1 MADDADSAFTSYATA
16 TLDGLLDRQPEWA
29 TSVGD
34 HRHDARLTVG
44 TASHY
49 EQTSRWAGERLAGL
63 AGIDTG
69 LLAPQLQVD
78 AQILANQLRRL
89 RFMIDELR
97 EHEWNPMVANPGR
110 AIYNL
115 LARDFAPLP
124 DRLRSAAQRLAM
136 LPESLAAAR
145 SVLGPMPE
153 IHIETALSQFA
164 GTERLLT
171 GELRRVASDAPGAG
185 RDLDEVLPGALEAI
199 AGHTQWLEER
209 LASGHR
215 DGFRDPRLGAD
226 LFARKLALVL
236 DTELPVEQIVAL
248 AEADLA
254 QASEELGAAAE
265 EYASTIPGRP
275 GTAPGA
281 VDTARGGPSP
291 ALGAAGMGSGAPGT
305 IRAVLDALAA
315 DAPDDA
321 TILGFVRDAFAA
333 QRKFVVARDLVTV
346 FDDPLEVIA
355 MPEIDRGVAV
365 AYCDS
370 PGPLET
376 AALATF
382 IAVSP
387 TPEDWAPDRVRSFYR
402 EYNRHMVHNLM
413 VHEAM
418 PGHALQ
424 LQHSHRFAGATK
436 VRAAWRSGS
445 FVEGWA
451 VYAEQVM
458 GAHGYP
464 GAGNPV
470 AVRTQR
476 LKSKIRVII
485 NAIMDARVHCD
496 GMTQEQAMALMTGPG
511 YQEEGE
517 AAGKWR
523 RVLLT
528 SAQLSTYFV
537 GFTEV
542 SGLAADLQHAH
553 PGWPERQLHD
563 AMLAHGSPPARHLRT
578 LLGAQ
583 PGIQG

>member
-1 MADDADSAFTSYATA
+1 MADDADSAFTRYATA
-16 TLDGLLDRQPEWA
+16 TLDGLLERQPEWA
-29 TSVGD
+29 TGVGD
-34 HRHDARLTVG
+34 HRHDGRLTVG
-44 TASHY
+44 TAAHY

-63 AGIDTG
+63 AGIDSG
-69 LLAPQLQVD
+69 RLSPQHQVD
-78 AQILANQLRRL
+78 AQILANQLSRL
-89 RFMIDELR
+89 RFIIDELR

-115 LARDFAPLP
+115 LARDFAPP
-124 DRLRSAAQRLAM
+124 ADRLRSAAQRLAV
-136 LPESLAAAR
+136 LPESMAAAR

-153 IHIETALSQFA
+153 IHIETALTQFA

-171 GELRRVASDAPGAG
+171 GELKRAASDVPGAG
-185 RDLDEVLPGALEAI
+185 RDLDAVLPGALEAI
-199 AGHTQWLEER
+199 AGHTRWLEER
-209 LASGHR
+209 LADGRR

-226 LFARKLALVL
+226 LFSRKLTLVL
-236 DTELPVEQIVAL
+236 DTELPVEQIVAR

-254 QASEELGAAAE
+254 RMSEELAVAAAE
-265 EYASTIPGRP
+265 YT
-275 GTAPGA
+275 GTAPGGA
-281 VDTARGGPSP
+281 DTVRA
-291 ALGAAGMGSGAPGT
+291 ALD
-305 IRAVLDALAA
+305 VLAA
-315 DAPDDA
+315 DTPDDA
-321 TILGFVRDAFAA
+321 TILGFVRDAFVA
-333 QRKFVVARDLVTV
+333 QREFVAAHDLVTV

-376 AALATF
+376 SPLATF

-387 TPEDWAPDRVRSFYR
+387 TPEGWSADRIRSFYR

-424 LQHSHRFAGATK
+424 LQHSNRFTGATP
-436 VRAAWRSGS
+436 VRTAWRSGS

-458 GAHGYP
+458 NAHGYP
-464 GAGNPV
+464 GEGNL
-470 AVRTQR
+470 AALRTQR
-476 LKSKIRVII
+476 LKSKLRTII
-485 NAIMDARVHCD
+485 NTIMDARVHCD

-542 SGLAADLQHAH
+542 GALAADLQRAH

-578 LLGAQ
+578 LLGVQPVAQ
-583 PGIQG
+583 A

>member
-1 MADDADSAFTSYATA
+1 MADDADSAFTSFATA
-16 TLDGLLDRQPEWA
+16 TVDGLLDRQPEWS

-34 HRHDARLTVG
+34 HRHDDRLTVG
-44 TASHY
+44 TAAHY
-49 EQTSRWAGERLAGL
+49 EQASRWAGERLAGL

-69 LLAPQLQVD
+69 RLPPQLQVD
-78 AQILANQLRRL
+78 AQILANQLTRL

-110 AIYNL
+110 AIYDL
-115 LARDFAPLP
+115 LARDFAPLA
-124 DRLRSAAQRLAM
+124 DRLRSAARRLAM

-153 IHIETALSQFA
+153 IHIETALTQFA

-171 GELRRVASDAPGAG
+171 GELRRAAGDVPGAG
-185 RDLDEVLPGALEAI
+185 RDLDEALPPALEAI
-199 AGHTQWLEER
+199 AGHTRWLEER
-209 LASGHR
+209 LADGRR

-226 LFARKLALVL
+226 LFSRKLALVL
-236 DTELPVEQIVAL
+236 DTELPVEQIVAR

-254 QASEELGAAAE
+254 WMSEELAVAAAE
-265 EYASTIPGRP
+265 YA
-275 GTAPGA
+275 
-281 VDTARGGPSP
+281 
-291 ALGAAGMGSGAPGT
+291 GAAPSGADT
-305 IRAVLDALAA
+305 VRVALDALAA

-321 TILGFVRDAFAA
+321 TILGFVRDAFVA
-333 QRKFVVARDLVTV
+333 QREFVMAHDLVTV

-387 TPEDWAPDRVRSFYR
+387 TPADWAPDRVRSFYR

-464 GAGNPV
+464 GEGNPG

-476 LKSKIRVII
+476 LKSKLRVII
-485 NAIMDARVHCD
+485 NAIMDARVHCL
-496 GMTQEQAMALMTGPG
+496 GMTEAEAMEMMTGAG

-528 SAQLSTYFV
+528 SAQLSTYYV

-542 SGLAADLQHAH
+542 GDLAADLQRAQ
-553 PGWPERQLHD
+553 PGWPERQWHD

-578 LLGAQ
+578 LLDLQPVAQ
-583 PGIQG
+583 G

>member
-1 MADDADSAFTSYATA
+1 MADDADIAFTSYAAA
-16 TLDGLLDRQPEWA
+16 TLDGLLERQPEWA
-29 TSVGD
+29 TGVGD
-34 HRHDARLTVG
+34 HRHDDQLTVG
-44 TASHY
+44 TAHHY

-63 AGIDTG
+63 AGIDAG
-69 LLAPQLQVD
+69 RLSPQHRVD
-78 AQILANQLRRL
+78 AQILANQLARL
-89 RFMIDELR
+89 RFIIDELR
-97 EHEWNPMVANPGR
+97 EQEWNPMVANPGR

-115 LARDFAPLP
+115 LARDFAPLA
-124 DRLRSAAQRLAM
+124 DRLRSAARRLAM

-145 SVLGPMPE
+145 SVLGPMPR
-153 IHIETALSQFA
+153 IQIETALTQFA

-171 GELRRVASDAPGAG
+171 GELRRAAGDVPGAG
-185 RDLDEVLPGALEAI
+185 RDLDEALPPALEAI
-199 AGHTQWLEER
+199 AGHTRWLEER
-209 LASGHR
+209 LADGHR

-226 LFARKLALVL
+226 LFSRKLALVL
-236 DTELPVEQIVAL
+236 DTELPVEQIVAR

-254 QASEELGAAAE
+254 WMSEELVVAAAE
-265 EYASTIPGRP
+265 YTGTVPG
-275 GTAPGA
+275 GA
-281 VDTARGGPSP
+281 DTVRVA
-291 ALGAAGMGSGAPGT
+291 
-305 IRAVLDALAA
+305 LDALAA

-321 TILGFVRDAFAA
+321 TILGFVRDAFVA
-333 QRKFVVARDLVTV
+333 QREFVTAHDLVTV

-355 MPEIDRGVAV
+355 MPDIDRGVAV

-387 TPEDWAPDRVRSFYR
+387 TPEGWSPERVRSFYR

-424 LQHSHRFAGATK
+424 LQHSNRFTAATP
-436 VRAAWRSGS
+436 VRTAWRSGS

-458 GAHGYP
+458 TAHGYP
-464 GAGNPV
+464 GAGNP
-470 AVRTQR
+470 AALRTQR
-476 LKSKIRVII
+476 LKSKLRTII

-496 GMTQEQAMALMTGPG
+496 GMTQEQAMALMTGRG
-511 YQEEGE
+511 YQEDGE

-537 GFTEV
+537 GFMEV
-542 SGLAADLQHAH
+542 SSLAAGLQRAQ

-563 AMLAHGSPPARHLRT
+563 LMLAHGSPPARHLRT
-578 LLGAQ
+578 LLDLQ
-583 PGIQG
+583 PVARG

>member
-1 MADDADSAFTSYATA
+1 MADDADNAFTRYATA

-29 TSVGD
+29 TGVGD
-34 HRHDARLTVG
+34 HRHDDRLTVG
-44 TASHY
+44 TAAHY

-63 AGIDTG
+63 AGVDTG
-69 LLAPQLQVD
+69 RLSPQLQVD
-78 AQILANQLRRL
+78 AQILANQLTRL
-89 RFMIDELR
+89 QFMIDELR

-115 LARDFAPLP
+115 LARDFTPLP
-124 DRLRSAAQRLAM
+124 DRLRSAARRLAM

-145 SVLGPMPE
+145 SALGPMPE
-153 IHIETALSQFA
+153 IHIETALTQFA

-171 GELRRVASDAPGAG
+171 GELRRAASDVAGAS

-199 AGHTQWLEER
+199 AEHTRWLEER
-209 LASGHR
+209 LASGRR

-236 DTELPVEQIVAL
+236 DTELPVEQIVAR
-248 AEADLA
+248 AEAGLA
-254 QASEELGAAAE
+254 QASEELAAAAAE
-265 EYASTIPGRP
+265 YAGP
-275 GTAPGA
+275 APGGA
-281 VDTARGGPSP
+281 GLLPGEAGTGPGGPDTVRA
-291 ALGAAGMGSGAPGT
+291 ALG
-305 IRAVLDALAA
+305 ALAA

-333 QRKFVVARDLVTV
+333 QCEFVVAHDLVTV
-346 FDDPLEVIA
+346 FHDPLEVIA

-458 GAHGYP
+458 GAHRYP
-464 GAGNPV
+464 GEGNPV

-476 LKSKIRVII
+476 LKSKLRVII

-496 GMTQEQAMALMTGPG
+496 GMTQEQAMALMTAQG

-542 SGLAADLQHAH
+542 SDLAADLQQAH

-578 LLGAQ
+578 LLAVQPVAQ
-583 PGIQG
+583 G

>member
-29 TSVGD
+29 TGVGD
-34 HRHDARLTVG
+34 HRYDDRLTVG
-44 TASHY
+44 TAAYY
-49 EQTSRWAGERLAGL
+49 EQTSRWAGERLAAL
-63 AGIDTG
+63 SGIDTSR
-69 LLAPQLQVD
+69 LSPQLQVD
-78 AQILANQLRRL
+78 AQILANQLTRL

-115 LARDFAPLP
+115 LARDFAPRA
-124 DRLRSAAQRLAM
+124 DRLRSAARRLAM

-153 IHIETALSQFA
+153 IHIETALTQFA

-171 GELRRVASDAPGAG
+171 GELRRAAADVPGSG
-185 RDLDEVLPGALEAI
+185 RDLDKVLPGALEAI
-199 AGHTQWLEER
+199 AGHTRWLEER
-209 LASGHR
+209 LASGRR

-226 LFARKLALVL
+226 LFARKLTLVL
-236 DTELPVEQIVAL
+236 DTELPVEQIVAR

-254 QASEELGAAAE
+254 QASEELAAAAAE
-265 EYASTIPGRP
+265 YT
-275 GTAPGA
+275 GTAPRA
-281 VDTARGGPSP
+281 A
-291 ALGAAGMGSGAPGT
+291 AAGAAGTGPGGPGAGPGGRDT
-305 IRAVLDALAA
+305 VRAALDALAA

-321 TILGFVRDAFAA
+321 TILGFVRDAFVA
-333 QRKFVVARDLVTV
+333 QREFVVARDLVTV
-346 FDDPLEVIA
+346 FYDPLEVMA

-387 TPEDWAPDRVRSFYR
+387 TPEDWAPDRARSFYR

-464 GAGNPV
+464 GGGNAV

-476 LKSKIRVII
+476 LKSKLRVII

-542 SGLAADLQHAH
+542 SGLAADLQQAH
-553 PGWPERQLHD
+553 SGWPERQLHD

-578 LLGAQ
+578 LLGVQ
-583 PGIQG
+583 PVARG

>member
-1 MADDADSAFTSYATA
+1 MADDADIAFTSYAAA
-16 TLDGLLDRQPEWA
+16 TLDGLLERQPEWA
-29 TSVGD
+29 TGVGD
-34 HRHDARLTVG
+34 HRHDDRLTVG
-44 TASHY
+44 TANHY
-49 EQTSRWAGERLAGL
+49 EQTGRWAGERLAGL
-63 AGIDTG
+63 AGIDAG
-69 LLAPQLQVD
+69 RLSPQHRVD
-78 AQILANQLRRL
+78 AQILANQLARL
-89 RFMIDELR
+89 RFMIGELR
-97 EHEWNPMVANPGR
+97 EQEWNPMVANPGR

-115 LARDFAPLP
+115 LARDFAPLA
-124 DRLRSAAQRLAM
+124 DRLRSAARRLAM

-145 SVLGPMPE
+145 SVLGPMPR
-153 IHIETALSQFA
+153 IHIETALTQFA

-171 GELRRVASDAPGAG
+171 GELPRAAGDAPGAG
-185 RDLDEVLPGALEAI
+185 RDLDEALPSALEAI
-199 AGHTQWLEER
+199 AGHTRWLEER
-209 LASGHR
+209 LADGHR

-226 LFARKLALVL
+226 LFSRKLALVL
-236 DTELPVEQIVAL
+236 DTELPVDQIVAR

-254 QASEELGAAAE
+254 WMSEELVVAAAE
-265 EYASTIPGRP
+265 YTGTGPG
-275 GTAPGA
+275 
-281 VDTARGGPSP
+281 
-291 ALGAAGMGSGAPGT
+291 GAATVRGA
-305 IRAVLDALAA
+305 LDALAA

-321 TILGFVRDAFAA
+321 TILGFVRDAFVA
-333 QRKFVVARDLVTV
+333 QREFVTAHDLVTV

-387 TPEDWAPDRVRSFYR
+387 TPEGWSPERIRSFYR

-424 LQHSHRFAGATK
+424 LQHSNRFTAATP

-458 GAHGYP
+458 NAHGYP
-464 GAGNPV
+464 GEGNP
-470 AVRTQR
+470 AALRTQR
-476 LKSKIRVII
+476 LKSKLRTII

-496 GMTQEQAMALMTGPG
+496 GMTQDQAMALMTGRG
-511 YQEEGE
+511 YQEDGE

-537 GFTEV
+537 GFMEV
-542 SGLAADLQHAH
+542 SGLAADLQRAR
-553 PGWPERQLHD
+553 PGWPERRLHD

-578 LLGAQ
+578 LLDLQPVAQ
-583 PGIQG
+583 G

>member
-1 MADDADSAFTSYATA
+1 MADDADSAFTSLAAT
-16 TLDGLLDRQPEWA
+16 TLDGLLERQPEWA
-29 TSVGD
+29 TGVGD
-34 HRHDARLTVG
+34 HRHDDRLTVG
-44 TASHY
+44 TAQHY
-49 EQTSRWAGERLAGL
+49 EQTSRWAGERLAAL
-63 AGIDTG
+63 AGIDAG
-69 LLAPQLQVD
+69 RLSPQHRVD
-78 AQILANQLRRL
+78 AQILANQLARL

-97 EHEWNPMVANPGR
+97 EQEWNPMVANPGR
-110 AIYNL
+110 AFYNL
-115 LARDFAPLP
+115 LARDFAPP
-124 DRLRSAAQRLAM
+124 ADRLRSAARRLAG

-153 IHIETALSQFA
+153 IHIETALTQFA
-164 GTERLLT
+164 GTQRLLT
-171 GELRRVASDAPGAG
+171 GELRRAASDVPGAG
-185 RDLDEVLPGALEAI
+185 QDLDEVLPPALDAI
-199 AGHTQWLEER
+199 AGHTRWLEER
-209 LASGHR
+209 LADGRR

-226 LFARKLALVL
+226 LFSCKLALVL
-236 DTELPVEQIVAL
+236 DTELPVEQIVAR

-254 QASEELGAAAE
+254 GMSEELAVAAAE
-265 EYASTIPGRP
+265 YTGRP
-275 GTAPGA
+275 PGA
-281 VDTARGGPSP
+281 DTVR
-291 ALGAAGMGSGAPGT
+291 AA
-305 IRAVLDALAA
+305 LDALAA

-321 TILGFVRDAFAA
+321 TILGFVRDAFVA
-333 QRKFVVARDLVTV
+333 QREFVTAHDLVTV

-355 MPEIDRGVAV
+355 MPEIDRGVAI

-387 TPEDWAPDRVRSFYR
+387 TPEGWPPERIRSFYR

-424 LQHSHRFAGATK
+424 LQHSNRFTAATP
-436 VRAAWRSGS
+436 VRTAWRSGS

-458 GAHGYP
+458 NAHGYP
-464 GAGNPV
+464 GEGNPV
-470 AVRTQR
+470 ALRTQR
-476 LKSKIRVII
+476 LKSKLRTII
-485 NAIMDARVHCD
+485 NTIMDARVHCD
-496 GMTQEQAMALMTGPG
+496 GMTQEQAMALMTGRG

-537 GFTEV
+537 GFMEV
-542 SGLAADLQHAH
+542 SGIAADLQRAQ

-563 AMLAHGSPPARHLRT
+563 AMLAHGSPPARHLRS
-578 LLGAQ
+578 LLDLQPVAQ
-583 PGIQG
+583 G

>member
-1 MADDADSAFTSYATA
+1 MADAADSAFSRYATA
-16 TLDGLLDRQPEWA
+16 TLEGLLERQPEWA
-29 TSVGD
+29 TGVGE
-34 HRHDARLTVG
+34 HRHDDRLTVG
-44 TASHY
+44 TAAHY

-63 AGIDTG
+63 ASVDTAR
-69 LLAPQLQVD
+69 LSPQLQAD
-78 AQILANQLRRL
+78 AQILTNQLTRL
-89 RFMIDELR
+89 QFMIDELR

-115 LARDFAPLP
+115 LARDFAPLG

-153 IHIETALSQFA
+153 IHIETALTQFA

-171 GELRRVASDAPGAG
+171 GELRRAAGDAPGAG
-185 RDLDEVLPGALEAI
+185 RDVDEALPPALEAI
-199 AGHTQWLEER
+199 AGHTRWLEER
-209 LASGHR
+209 LADGRR
-215 DGFRDPRLGAD
+215 DGFRDPRLGAG
-226 LFARKLALVL
+226 LFSRKLALVL
-236 DTELPVEQIVAL
+236 DTELPVEQIVAR

-254 QASEELGAAAE
+254 WMSEELAVAAAE
-265 EYASTIPGRP
+265 YT
-275 GTAPGA
+275 GTAPGGA
-281 VDTARGGPSP
+281 DTVRV
-291 ALGAAGMGSGAPGT
+291 ALDG
-305 IRAVLDALAA
+305 LAA

-321 TILGFVRDAFAA
+321 TILGFVRDAFVA
-333 QRKFVVARDLVTV
+333 QREFVMAHDLVTV

-402 EYNRHMVHNLM
+402 EYNRYMVHNLM

-424 LQHSHRFAGATK
+424 LEHSRRFADATK

-445 FVEGWA
+445 FGEGWA

-464 GAGNPV
+464 GEGNPV

-476 LKSKIRVII
+476 LKSKLRVII

-496 GMTQEQAMALMTGPG
+496 GMTEEQAMALMTGQG

-523 RVLLT
+523 RVQLT

-542 SGLAADLQHAH
+542 SDLAADLQQAH
-553 PGWPERQLHD
+553 PGWPERRLHD

-578 LLGAQ
+578 LLGVRPTAQ
-583 PGIQG
+583 G

>member
-1 MADDADSAFTSYATA
+1 MD
-16 TLDGLLDRQPEWA
+16 
-29 TSVGD
+29 
-34 HRHDARLTVG
+34 
-44 TASHY
+44 
-49 EQTSRWAGERLAGL
+49 
-63 AGIDTG
+63 
-69 LLAPQLQVD
+69 LLAPV
-78 AQILANQLRRL
+78 RRFD
-89 RFMIDELR
+89 RFQQKHKGWAI
-97 EHEWNPMVANPGR
+97 PMAVIRKFGNDQAGN
-110 AIYNL
+110 
-115 LARDFAPLP
+115 
-124 DRLRSAAQRLAM
+124 
-136 LPESLAAAR
+136 LAALMAYYAFF
-145 SVLGPMPE
+145 SIFP
-153 IHIETALSQFA
+153 
-164 GTERLLT
+164 LL
-171 GELRRVASDAPGAG
+171 
-185 RDLDEVLPGALEAI
+185 
-199 AGHTQWLEER
+199 
-209 LASGHR
+209 
-215 DGFRDPRLGAD
+215 
-226 LFARKLALVL
+226 LVF
-236 DTELPVEQIVAL
+236 T
-248 AEADLA
+248 
-254 QASEELGAAAE
+254 
-265 EYASTIPGRP
+265 
-275 GTAPGA
+275 
-281 VDTARGGPSP
+281 
-291 ALGAAGMGSGAPGT
+291 
-305 IRAVLDALAA
+305 
-315 DAPDDA
+315 

-402 EYNRHMVHNLM
+402 EYNRHMLHNLM

-424 LQHSHRFAGATK
+424 LQHSHRFASATK

>member
-1 MADDADSAFTSYATA
+1 MADDADSAFTSYAAA
-16 TLDGLLDRQPEWA
+16 TLDGLLERQPEWA
-29 TSVGD
+29 TGVGD
-34 HRHDARLTVG
+34 HRHDDRLTVG
-44 TASHY
+44 TAKHY

-63 AGIDTG
+63 AGIDAG
-69 LLAPQLQVD
+69 RLSPQHRVD
-78 AQILANQLRRL
+78 AQILANQLARL

-97 EHEWNPMVANPGR
+97 EPEWNPMVANPGR

-115 LARDFAPLP
+115 LARDFAPLA
-124 DRLRSAAQRLAM
+124 DRLRSAARRLAV

-153 IHIETALSQFA
+153 IHIETALTQFA
-164 GTERLLT
+164 GTQRLLS
-171 GELRRVASDAPGAG
+171 GELRRVASEVPGAG
-185 RDLDEVLPGALEAI
+185 RDLDEVLPSALEAI
-199 AGHTQWLEER
+199 AGHARWLEER
-209 LASGHR
+209 LADGRR

-226 LFARKLALVL
+226 LFSRKLALVL
-236 DTELPVEQIVAL
+236 DTELPVEQIVAR

-254 QASEELGAAAE
+254 SATEELAVAAAE
-265 EYASTIPGRP
+265 YTGA
-275 GTAPGA
+275 APGGA
-281 VDTARGGPSP
+281 DTVR
-291 ALGAAGMGSGAPGT
+291 AA
-305 IRAVLDALAA
+305 LDAMAA

-321 TILGFVRDAFAA
+321 TILGFVRDAFVT
-333 QRKFVVARDLVTV
+333 QREFVTAHDLVTV

-387 TPEDWAPDRVRSFYR
+387 TPEGWSPERIRSFYR

-424 LQHSHRFAGATK
+424 LQHSNRFTAATP
-436 VRAAWRSGS
+436 VRTAWRSGS

-458 GAHGYP
+458 SAHGYP
-464 GAGNPV
+464 GEGNP
-470 AVRTQR
+470 AALRAQR
-476 LKSKIRVII
+476 LKSKFRTII

-496 GMTQEQAMALMTGPG
+496 GMTQEQAMALMTGRG
-511 YQEEGE
+511 YQEDGE

-537 GFTEV
+537 GFMEV
-542 SGLAADLQHAH
+542 STLAADLQRAQ
-553 PGWPERQLHD
+553 PGWPERQWHD
-563 AMLAHGSPPARHLRT
+563 AMLAHGSPPARHLRA
-578 LLGAQ
+578 LLDLQ
-583 PGIQG
+583 PIAPG

>member
-16 TLDGLLDRQPEWA
+16 TLDGLLERQPEWA
-29 TSVGD
+29 TGVGD
-34 HRHDARLTVG
+34 HRHDDRLTVG
-44 TASHY
+44 TANHY
-49 EQTSRWAGERLAGL
+49 EQTSRWGGERLAGL
-63 AGIDTG
+63 AGIDAG
-69 LLAPQLQVD
+69 RLAPQHRVD
-78 AQILANQLRRL
+78 AQSLANQLARL
-89 RFMIDELR
+89 RFMIGELR
-97 EHEWNPMVANPGR
+97 EQEWNPMVANPGR

-115 LARDFAPLP
+115 LARDFAPLT
-124 DRLRSAAQRLAM
+124 DRLRSVARRLAM

-153 IHIETALSQFA
+153 IHIETALTQFA

-171 GELRRVASDAPGAG
+171 GELRRAVGDAPGAG
-185 RDLDEVLPGALEAI
+185 RDLDAALPPALEAI
-199 AGHTQWLEER
+199 AGHTRWLEER
-209 LASGHR
+209 LADGRR

-226 LFARKLALVL
+226 LFSRKLALVL
-236 DTELPVEQIVAL
+236 DTELPVDQIVAR

-254 QASEELGAAAE
+254 WMSEELVVAAAE
-265 EYASTIPGRP
+265 YTGTVPG
-275 GTAPGA
+275 GA
-281 VDTARGGPSP
+281 DTVRVA
-291 ALGAAGMGSGAPGT
+291 
-305 IRAVLDALAA
+305 LDALAA

-321 TILGFVRDAFAA
+321 TILGFVRDAFVA
-333 QRKFVVARDLVTV
+333 QREFVTAHDLVTV

-387 TPEDWAPDRVRSFYR
+387 TPEGWSPERIRSFYR

-424 LQHSHRFAGATK
+424 LQHSRRFTAATP
-436 VRAAWRSGS
+436 VRTAWRSGS

-458 GAHGYP
+458 NAHGYP
-464 GAGNPV
+464 GEGNP
-470 AVRTQR
+470 AALRTQR
-476 LKSKIRVII
+476 LKSKLRTII

-496 GMTQEQAMALMTGPG
+496 GMTQDQAMALMTGRG
-511 YQEEGE
+511 YQEDGE

-537 GFTEV
+537 GFMEV
-542 SGLAADLQHAH
+542 SGLAADLQRAR
-553 PGWPERQLHD
+553 PGWPERRLHD

-578 LLGAQ
+578 LLDLQPVAQ
-583 PGIQG
+583 G

>member
-1 MADDADSAFTSYATA
+1 MADDADNAFTRYATA

-29 TSVGD
+29 TGVGD
-34 HRHDARLTVG
+34 HRYDDRLTLG
-44 TASHY
+44 TAAHY

-63 AGIDTG
+63 AGIDTRR
-69 LLAPQLQVD
+69 LSPQLQVD
-78 AQILANQLRRL
+78 AQILANQLTRL

-110 AIYNL
+110 AIYDL
-115 LARDFAPLP
+115 LARDFAPP
-124 DRLRSAAQRLAM
+124 ADRLRSVARRLAM

-153 IHIETALSQFA
+153 IHIETALTQFA
-164 GTERLLT
+164 GTERLLA
-171 GELRRVASDAPGAG
+171 GELRRAASDVPGAS

-199 AGHTQWLEER
+199 AGHTRWLEQR
-209 LASGHR
+209 LDSGR
-215 DGFRDPRLGAD
+215 SDGFRDPRLGAD
-226 LFARKLALVL
+226 LFARKLTLVL
-236 DTELPVEQIVAL
+236 DTELPVDQIVARAWARAGVLGRRRGKFL
-248 AEADLA
+248 ARLG
-254 QASEELGAAAE
+254 QVGLGAAGA
-265 EYASTIPGRP
+265 AGTSSGGPGTGSGRP
-275 GTAPGA
+275 GTVRA
-281 VDTARGGPSP
+281 
-291 ALGAAGMGSGAPGT
+291 ALN
-305 IRAVLDALAA
+305 ALAA

-321 TILGFVRDAFAA
+321 TILGFVRDAFVA
-333 QRKFVVARDLVTV
+333 QREFVVAHDLVTA

-424 LQHSHRFAGATK
+424 LEHSRRFAGATK

-476 LKSKIRVII
+476 LKSKLRVII

-542 SGLAADLQHAH
+542 SGLAAELQQAR

-563 AMLAHGSPPARHLRT
+563 AMLAHGSPPARHLRA
-578 LLGAQ
+578 LLGVQPVAQ
-583 PGIQG
+583 G

>member
-1 MADDADSAFTSYATA
+1 MADDADGAFTSYATA
-16 TLDGLLDRQPEWA
+16 TLDGLLERQPEWA

-34 HRHDARLTVG
+34 HRHDDRLTVG
-44 TASHY
+44 TAAHY

-69 LLAPQLQVD
+69 RLSPQHRVD
-78 AQILANQLRRL
+78 AQILANQLARL
-89 RFMIDELR
+89 RFIVDELR

-115 LARDFAPLP
+115 LTRDFAPVA
-124 DRLRSAAQRLAM
+124 DRLRSAVRRLAV

-145 SVLGPMPE
+145 SVLGAMPE
-153 IHIETALSQFA
+153 IHIETALTQFT

-171 GELRRVASDAPGAG
+171 GELKRAASDLPGAG
-185 RDLDEVLPGALEAI
+185 RDLDEVLPRALEAI
-199 AGHTQWLEER
+199 AGHARWLEER
-209 LASGHR
+209 LASGRR
-215 DGFRDPRLGAD
+215 DGFRDPRLGVD
-226 LFARKLALVL
+226 LFSRKLALVL
-236 DTELPVEQIVAL
+236 DTELPVEQIVAR

-254 QASEELGAAAE
+254 QVSEELAAAAAE
-265 EYASTIPGRP
+265 YAGAAPGGAGAAP
-275 GTAPGA
+275 GGAGTAHRGA
-281 VDTARGGPSP
+281 
-291 ALGAAGMGSGAPGT
+291 GT
-305 IRAVLDALAA
+305 VRAVLDTLAA

-321 TILGFVRDAFAA
+321 TILGFVRDAFVA
-333 QRKFVVARDLVTV
+333 QREFVAAHDLVTV

-387 TPEDWAPDRVRSFYR
+387 TPEGWAPDRIRSFYR

-424 LQHSHRFAGATK
+424 LQHSNRFAGATK
-436 VRAAWRSGS
+436 ARAAWRSGS

-464 GAGNPV
+464 GEGDPV

-476 LKSKIRVII
+476 LKSKLRTII

-496 GMTQEQAMALMTGPG
+496 GMTREQAMALMTGPG

-542 SGLAADLQHAH
+542 SGLAADLQRAQ

-578 LLGAQ
+578 LLDLQPAAQ
-583 PGIQG
+583 G

>member
-1 MADDADSAFTSYATA
+1 
-16 TLDGLLDRQPEWA
+16 
-29 TSVGD
+29 
-34 HRHDARLTVG
+34 
-44 TASHY
+44 
-49 EQTSRWAGERLAGL
+49 
-63 AGIDTG
+63 
-69 LLAPQLQVD
+69 
-78 AQILANQLRRL
+78 
-89 RFMIDELR
+89 
-97 EHEWNPMVANPGR
+97 
-110 AIYNL
+110 
-115 LARDFAPLP
+115 
-124 DRLRSAAQRLAM
+124 
-136 LPESLAAAR
+136 
-145 SVLGPMPE
+145 VLGPMPR
-153 IHIETALSQFA
+153 IHIETALTQFA

-171 GELRRVASDAPGAG
+171 GELPRAAGDAPGAG
-185 RDLDEVLPGALEAI
+185 RDLDEALPSALEAI
-199 AGHTQWLEER
+199 AGHTRWLEER
-209 LASGHR
+209 LADGHR

-226 LFARKLALVL
+226 LFSRKLALVL
-236 DTELPVEQIVAL
+236 DTELPVDQIVAR

-254 QASEELGAAAE
+254 WMSEELVVAAAE
-265 EYASTIPGRP
+265 YTGTVPG
-275 GTAPGA
+275 GA
-281 VDTARGGPSP
+281 DTVRVA
-291 ALGAAGMGSGAPGT
+291 
-305 IRAVLDALAA
+305 LDALAA

-321 TILGFVRDAFAA
+321 TILGFVRDAFVA
-333 QRKFVVARDLVTV
+333 QREFVTAHDLVTV

-387 TPEDWAPDRVRSFYR
+387 TPEGWSPERIRSFYR

-424 LQHSHRFAGATK
+424 LQHSNRFTAATP

-458 GAHGYP
+458 NAHGYP
-464 GAGNPV
+464 GEGNP
-470 AVRTQR
+470 AALRTQR
-476 LKSKIRVII
+476 LKSKLRTII

-496 GMTQEQAMALMTGPG
+496 GMTQDQAMALMTGRG
-511 YQEEGE
+511 YQEDGE

-537 GFTEV
+537 GFMEV
-542 SGLAADLQHAH
+542 SGLAADLQRAR
-553 PGWPERQLHD
+553 PGWPERRLHD

-578 LLGAQ
+578 LLDLQPVAQ
-583 PGIQG
+583 G